1 MLWKDFWYLKFVLYF
16 LLIYFQY
23 FWLVEPDGVKRFL
36 LGRQLIVV
44 PLGFLV
50 AQITS
55 FDRYPAYNF
64 SQAFYFFTISL
75 GLPGQWLHYFFNFLF
90 FLLLCFIFYF
100 ALFSFLF
107 LSFFLFFSFFAL
119 FYYCLSI
126 FIGPHS
132 FINMILQVSIKSHP

>member
-1 MLWKDFWYLKFVLYF
+1 MILNDWRNFFAIIKLFWISQPLPSFF
-16 LLIYFQY
+16 HF
-23 FWLVEPDGVKRFL
+23 FWILEPDGVKRFL

-75 GLPGQWLHYFFNFLF
+75 GLPGQGTILFYCSHFLI
-90 FLLLCFIFYF
+90 LCTFY
-100 ALFSFLF
+100 L
-107 LSFFLFFSFFAL
+107 LSFFVYLFIIIFLIFCVLFGLLLSVNIHFADN
-119 FYYCLSI
+119 F
-126 FIGPHS
+126 
-132 FINMILQVSIKSHP
+132 FINVIS